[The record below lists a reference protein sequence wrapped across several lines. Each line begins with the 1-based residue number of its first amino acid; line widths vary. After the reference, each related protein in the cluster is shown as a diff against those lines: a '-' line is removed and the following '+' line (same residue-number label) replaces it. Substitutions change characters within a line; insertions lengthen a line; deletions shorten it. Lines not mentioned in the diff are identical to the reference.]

1 MVIESEEGEKDF
13 VGDNM
18 VIQVILGILEKSC

>member
-18 VIQVILGILEKSC
+18 VIQFILGILEKSC